1 MCHVLVIEDD
11 WMIADHVAYIATQA
25 GATSYELAHS
35 EQEAVDSALAHR
47 PSILLSDV
55 NLGDGTGP
63 QAVSEIRRRL
73 GDIPVI
79 FITATPSACAPCDY
93 AAAVLQKP
101 VSANRLV
108 REFQRVALH
117 D

>member
-35 EQEAVDSALAHR
+35 EREAVSCALAHP

-63 QAVSEIRRRL
+63 RAVAEIRRQL

-79 FITATPSACAPCDY
+79 FITATPDACVTCDY

-101 VSANRLV
+101 VFANRLV
-108 REFQRVALH
+108 YEFQRAVPH
-117 D
+117 G